1 MTRAILI
8 IDDEQTLARNLA
20 VYLERLDFEVRTCGT
35 AEEGLAA
42 YAEFKPDVV
51 LLDHNLPGMSGLDAL
66 ARLRTLD
73 PAACVVLMTGHGGV
87 ELAVSAMKQGAADYL
102 SKPLA
107 LSGVKLL
114 IERLLDRTRLETQ
127 VRYFKD
133 RQAEGSGLDKIIGR
147 SPAMLALR
155 ERIERLLET
164 ERRVADGEA
173 PTVLILGETGTGKE
187 LVARALHYGAARRA
201 GPFVELNCGALP
213 AQLIEAELF
222 GHERGAFTDAR
233 ERKVGLVETA
243 DEGTLFLDEIGEAEP
258 STQVRLLKLLED
270 KRFRRLGSAREQQ
283 VNVRIVSATHRSL
296 EELVKA
302 GQFRADLFYRL
313 RVVEIK
319 VPPLRERGRDI
330 VDLAE
335 HFLQAQAQRYR
346 RGPMRL
352 APDAAEALLRHAWPG
367 NVRELRNV
375 MEQAVLMATGPAI
388 SARELSL
395 LDLGAPVASGS
406 AAAPPPVDEDLDL
419 ERSERRLIELALQRA
434 DGNVTRAARLLG
446 ISRDTLRYRLERL
459 GLQGS

>member
-1 MTRAILI
+1 
-8 IDDEQTLARNLA
+8 
-20 VYLERLDFEVRTCGT
+20 
-35 AEEGLAA
+35 
-42 YAEFKPDVV
+42 
-51 LLDHNLPGMSGLDAL
+51 
-66 ARLRTLD
+66 
-73 PAACVVLMTGHGGV
+73 
-87 ELAVSAMKQGAADYL
+87 MKQGAADYL

-147 SPAMLALR
+147 SPAMGALR

-187 LVARALHYGAARRA
+187 LVARALHYGAARSD

-243 DEGTLFLDEIGEAEP
+243 DQGTLFLDEIGEAEP

-302 GQFRADLFYRL
+302 GQFRADLYYRL

-319 VPPLRERGRDI
+319 VPPLRERGRD
-330 VDLAE
+330 VVELAE

-346 RGPMRL
+346 RGAMRL
-352 APDAAEALLRHAWPG
+352 SADAEEALLRHPWPG

-375 MEQAVLMATGPAI
+375 MEQAVLMAAGPAI

-395 LDLGAPVASGS
+395 LDLGAPAAKAGA
-406 AAAPPPVDEDLDL
+406 AAAPAADEDLDL